1 MVTKNKALN
10 RMILYC
16 LITITVVTTILPFI
30 VMLSTSLKTN
40 EAVTD
45 TSPSLIPNTITFEHF
60 FNVLNPEVF
69 PFWNYFS
76 NSLIIS
82 GTTALLSVVIGTFGA
97 YSFARL
103 EYKGRGLFQKGVL
116 MIYMFSGVLLVV
128 PLFQMISS
136 IGLYDTKLSLIATY
150 LVLTM
155 PVSLYMLGNYFRTIP
170 ISLEEAAMIDG
181 LSRFKVIFKIVI
193 PLSIPSIVSVFA
205 YVFMIAWNDYL
216 FASVFITSEENMTLP
231 LGLSQLFHTKHYIWG
246 RMMAASLL
254 TAIPVVVMF
263 GLLEKYFS
271 GGLTDGG
278 VKG

>member
-1 MVTKNKALN
+1 MVTKNKAIN
-10 RMILYC
+10 RIILYC
-16 LITITVVTTILPFI
+16 LITLTVVTTVFPFF
-30 VMLSTSLKTN
+30 VMLSTALKPKGAATASVPN
-40 EAVTD
+40 
-45 TSPSLIPNTITFEHF
+45 LIPDNITWTHF
-60 FNVLNPEVF
+60 KDVLNPNVF
-69 PFWNYFS
+69 PFWNYFT

-82 GTTALLSVVIGTFGA
+82 GITAFLAVVIGVFGA

-103 EYKGRGLFQKGVL
+103 EYKGRSAFQKGVL

-128 PLFQMISS
+128 PLYQMISS
-136 IGLYDTKLSLIATY
+136 LNLYDTKISLIATY

-170 ISLEEAAMIDG
+170 YSLEEAAMIDG
-181 LSRFKVIFKIVI
+181 LSRFKVIIKIVI
-193 PLSIPSIVSVFA
+193 PLSIPSIVSVFV

-216 FASVFITSEENMTLP
+216 FASVFITSEEHMTLP
-231 LGLSQLFHTKHYIWG
+231 LGLSQLFHTKHYVWG

-254 TAIPVVVMF
+254 TAVPVVVLF

-271 GGLTDGG
+271 GGLTEGG